1 MCTTLEKR
9 PEDFWY
15 FNSGITVFAKAARRA
30 MAGGSSNDFG
40 TFHLDDMS
48 VVNGAQTVGTIGKY
62 GESSPEL
69 LSNVAVPI
77 RIIVRGD
84 NQFFGEEVT
93 RTNNRQNRIENRDF
107 VALDPEQTRV
117 KTEPAID
124 GIDYQLMR
132 SESVTRSET
141 SRKRGGNYR
150 THPIAT
156 HGNRVIAT
164 LVFSDLPVTRFKDST
179 FDLEKVA
186 DEAHVTA
193 MVDKS
198 LAALSA
204 EVQKLF
210 PNAIIPTL
218 FKNQKKCEILYE
230 RVRKA

>member
-1 MCTTLEKR
+1 M
-9 PEDFWY
+9 
-15 FNSGITVFAKAARRA
+15 VFDEA
-30 MAGGSSNDFG
+30 
-40 TFHLDDMS
+40 L
-48 VVNGAQTVGTIGKY
+48 
-62 GESSPEL
+62 
-69 LSNVAVPI
+69 
-77 RIIVRGD
+77 
-84 NQFFGEEVT
+84 T

-117 KTEPAID
+117 ETELAID
-124 GIDYQLMR
+124 GVDYQLMR

-141 SRKRGGNYR
+141 SFDLVESTTALACASQTVRLAVQLKREIGKLWDDIEKAPYKELFNASVPGLHVWRAVHTQRQIDRALETSRKRGGNYQ

-164 LVFSDLPVTRFKDST
+164 LVFSDLPVTRFKDPT

-218 FKNQKKCEILYE
+218 FKNQKKCEIPYE